1 MDIITCLIYSF
12 PQDTGWGDQAN
23 FIISSSQKGK
33 ASSGA
38 SSKLVYPQWSHQLW
52 SLSPWALGAADRGE
66 RQKLGVR
73 EWVSGPLLHLRP
85 EAQVATGL
93 GASLTSV
100 LPWWRTAGE
109 DQQRCSCLENP
120 RDGEPGGLQSM
131 GSHRVG
137 HDWCDSAAAAAVH
150 TGKRCQRL
158 GRQLCKAKVTT
169 SSQRKHRH
177 PDVRVAAFKVVAQV
191 NRRCSVNLSRSSP
204 RQTCAHVLTHTRA
217 GTSENTIATSRGPL
231 NTIWE
236 ILVYFQK
243 SR

>member
-52 SLSPWALGAADRGE
+52 SLSPWALGAADREE

-73 EWVSGPLLHLRP
+73 EV
-85 EAQVATGL
+85 GL
-93 GASLTSV
+93 GSTLAPATRGLSGHR
-100 LPWWRTAGE
+100 PW
-109 DQQRCSCLENP
+109 SFP
-120 RDGEPGGLQSM
+120 EPQFRLGDITRHKNKWWGP
-131 GSHRVG
+131 
-137 HDWCDSAAAAAVH
+137 AVH
-150 TGKRCQRL
+150 TGRRCQRP
-158 GRQLCKAKVTT
+158 GRQLREAKVTT

-177 PDVRVAAFKVVAQV
+177 PDVHAAAFKVVAQV

-204 RQTCAHVLTHTRA
+204 RQTRAHVLTHTCV
-217 GTSENTIATSRGPL
+217 GTSENTITTSRGPL